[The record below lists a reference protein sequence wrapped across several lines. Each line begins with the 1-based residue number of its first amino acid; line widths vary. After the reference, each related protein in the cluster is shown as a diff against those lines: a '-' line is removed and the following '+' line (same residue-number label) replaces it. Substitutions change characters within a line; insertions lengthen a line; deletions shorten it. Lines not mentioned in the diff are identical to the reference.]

1 MDVAREIQSPRI
13 SNLKIGVWLSAAT
26 VLWNLAEGVIAV
38 CTGVAARSI
47 ALVAFGMDSFIETTS
62 GVFVGW
68 RLISELRNDNGE
80 QAANIERR
88 TVRVAGGLLLLLA
101 AYIVID
107 AGARLFGYRAEPQ
120 PSMIGII
127 VAAAALVAMPAL
139 AWLKLRTARELGSRA
154 LRTDA
159 FETIACAWLSA
170 MTLVGLALNF
180 TLGWRWADPLAA
192 VMLVPMIV
200 RQGIE
205 ALGSRD
211 DDQD

>member
-1 MDVAREIQSPRI
+1 MDVAREVQSPRI
-13 SNLKIGVWLSAAT
+13 RNLKIGVWLSAAT
-26 VLWNLAEGVIAV
+26 VLWSLAEGVAAG

-68 RLISELRNDNGE
+68 RLISELRNGDGE
-80 QAANIERR
+80 QVANIERR
-88 TVRVAGGLLLLLA
+88 TVRLAGGLLLLLA

-159 FETIACAWLSA
+159 IETITCAWLSA

-180 TLGWRWADPLAA
+180 TLGWQWADPLAA

-200 RQGIE
+200 REGIE

-211 DDQD
+211 DDHD

>member
-1 MDVAREIQSPRI
+1 MDVARETQSPRI
-13 SNLKIGVWLSAAT
+13 RNLKIGAWLSAAT

-38 CTGVAARSI
+38 CAGVAARSI

-80 QAANIERR
+80 QTANIERR
-88 TVRVAGGLLLLLA
+88 TVRLAGGLLLLLA

-107 AGARLFGYRAEPQ
+107 AGGRLFGYRAEPQ

-180 TLGWRWADPLAA
+180 TLGWQWADPLAA
-192 VMLVPMIV
+192 LMLVPMIV
-200 RQGIE
+200 REGIE
-205 ALGSRD
+205 AFGSRE